1 MKKFL
6 FLCIAPIFAI
16 LLLTTTAHALE
27 ILYEHSVQ
35 HQASRGVVYEQT
47 RMMTVNGMLDVH
59 VLKVDLTA
67 PYISVAPV
75 ASNREIGL
83 KETTTN
89 LLRDAGA
96 IAGINADFF
105 SLAGTHSVQFGPAVV
120 DGQVLALNSHTNHTY
135 NEFATFYLDA
145 NNNPFFSYMRATI
158 RFYNNGVQNVF
169 ANTYNSI
176 GNAIEWPTVVS
187 RHAMYDTVALDGR
200 FPGLT
205 KIVVND
211 NVITQVSA
219 PGQNVVV
226 PENGYIVILPERM
239 AYRSGYFNV
248 GDTARLELGN
258 TLYLDFS
265 NMNSAIGGGGL
276 ILAGGQ
282 IVNDSGTVPT
292 GRHPRTAVGATR
304 DGNTLILMTIDGRN
318 HSVGANRADMAAL
331 MLRSGAYNAMN
342 LDGGG
347 SSTMVTSTR
356 GQNYIIVNTPSEGSQ
371 RRVVNALGVFDDSP
385 IGAMSRLVLE
395 PNAIRTVVG
404 VPVSVQVYG
413 EDEFWNRIAVNQTSV
428 SFSANDGGTWANA
441 RYTPLRSGAHTL
453 EAVYGGHRATQTL
466 HVHYLAELQSNIRSL
481 TLQVGERMPLS
492 FTGVTTDGF
501 SVAIPEI
508 TQLNVE
514 PAHLGHFQN
523 GEFVAAGI
531 GAGFATAYVGGVRL
545 SIPVTV
551 GGFSHPINMFTG
563 QVGQLSVPAETQVAV
578 NVESVGSSQLIRLRY
593 VFEPLSATQAAYVT
607 FYPALAIPGSPTW
620 LRMYVYG
627 DGSGHWL
634 RARVRD
640 GAGYVHL
647 IDFTRNASFTGWQ
660 SVTARMPNA
669 AGPFTI
675 DQIYMVTLDSYE
687 YSQHTIFFYG
697 LEALTPAQN
706 NVELPQNSRFHD
718 NLHGT
723 FLGVAGAREIALTI
737 PAEAAYEARGQ
748 DNFAIITMTA
758 VGGSIS
764 DAERSQWGRFMGDVR
779 RLNPEYVVILLDYN
793 PQNFRQRMEFELFH
807 LAMLELHDEGRT
819 VFIVSATGEQQTLT
833 MRDGIRYI
841 NLARPAYGQSAA
853 IRFLTYGGQVR
864 WQ

>member
-1 MKKFL
+1 MRKL
-6 FLCIAPIFAI
+6 LLLCIVSTLAI
-16 LLLTTTAHALE
+16 LLLTATAYASE
-27 ILYEHSVQ
+27 ILYEHRTQ
-35 HQASRGVVYEQT
+35 HQASRGVIYEQT
-47 RMMTVNGMLDVH
+47 RMMTANGMLDVH

-105 SLAGTHSVQFGPAVV
+105 SLAGTHSVQFGTTVQ
-120 DGQVLALNSHTNHTY
+120 DGQVLALNAHTNHTY
-135 NEFATFYLDA
+135 NQFAMFFLDA
-145 NNNPFFSYMRATI
+145 NNNPFFRYIRATI

-169 ANTYNSI
+169 PNTYNTI
-176 GNAIEWPTVVS
+176 GNAIEWPAVVS
-187 RHAMYDTVALDGR
+187 RNAMHDTVALDNR

-205 KIVVND
+205 KIVVSG

-219 PGQNVVV
+219 PGQNVDI
-226 PENGYIVILPERM
+226 PENGYVIVLPERM
-239 AYRSGYFNV
+239 AYRSSYFNV

-258 TLYLDFS
+258 TLYLDFA

-282 IVNDSGTVPT
+282 VVSDDGTVPT
-292 GRHPRTAVGATR
+292 GRHPRSAIGTTR

-318 HSVGANRADMAAL
+318 HSIGANRADMAAL
-331 MLRSGAYNAMN
+331 MLRFGAYNAMN

-347 SSTMVTSTR
+347 SSTLVTSTR
-356 GQNYIIVNTPSEGSQ
+356 GQNYVVVNTPSEGSQ
-371 RRVVNALGVFDDSP
+371 RRVVNALGIFDDSP
-385 IGAMSRLVLE
+385 IGAMSRLVME
-395 PNAIRTVVG
+395 PGAMRTVVG

-413 EDEFWNRIAVNQTSV
+413 EDAFWNRIVVNQTAV
-428 SFSANDGGTWANA
+428 SFSANDGGTWADA
-441 RYTPLRSGAHTL
+441 RYTPLRSGVHTL
-453 EAVYGGHRATQTL
+453 EAAYGGHRATQTL
-466 HVHYLAELQSNIRSL
+466 YVHYLAELQSNTRSL
-481 TLQVGERMPLS
+481 MLQVGERMSLS

-508 TQLNVE
+508 TRLNVV
-514 PAHLGHFQN
+514 PANLGHFQN
-523 GEFVAAGI
+523 GEFIATGT
-531 GAGFATAYVGGVRL
+531 GAGFATAYVGGIRV
-545 SIPVTV
+545 SIPVMV
-551 GGFSHPINMFTG
+551 GGFAHPINMFTG
-563 QVGQLSVPAETQVAV
+563 QVGQLSVPVETQVAV

-607 FYPALAIPGSPTW
+607 FSPALPIPGSPNW

-640 GAGYVHL
+640 GAGHIHL
-647 IDFTRNASFTGWQ
+647 IDFTRSADIVGWQ

-669 AGPFTI
+669 VGPFTI
-675 DQIYMVTLDSYE
+675 DQIYMVTLYAYE
-687 YSQHTIFFYG
+687 YSQHTVFFYG
-697 LEALTPAQN
+697 LEALTPAEN
-706 NVELPQNSRFHD
+706 NVEMPQNSRFHD

-723 FLGVAGAREIALTI
+723 FIGVAGAREFSLVI
-737 PAEAAYEARGQ
+737 PYEAEYEAREQ
-748 DNFAIITMTA
+748 DNFAIITMSA
-758 VGGSIS
+758 AGGGIS
-764 DAERSQWGRFMGDVR
+764 DAYRSQWGWFMSDIR
-779 RLNPEYVVILLDYN
+779 RINPEYVVILLDYN

-819 VFIVSATGEQQTLT
+819 VFVVSATGEQQTLT

-841 NLARPAYGQSAA
+841 DFARPAYDESAS
-853 IRFLTYGGQVR
+853 IRFLTYSGQVR